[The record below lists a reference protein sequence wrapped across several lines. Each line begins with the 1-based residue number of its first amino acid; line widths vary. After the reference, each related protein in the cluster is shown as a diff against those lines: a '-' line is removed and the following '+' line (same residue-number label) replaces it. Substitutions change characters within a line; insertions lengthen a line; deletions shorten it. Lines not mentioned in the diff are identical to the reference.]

1 MHDIGLGSWPRR
13 RALASPDRTAWIHE
27 GRETTYAQVHERTTR
42 LSGALRAAG
51 VQPGGRVA
59 YVGFNHPA
67 LLETLFAT
75 ARAGAITVLVNPRL
89 SPAELDYIIGDC
101 EPTVL
106 IHGPELIGW
115 ASGYRPT
122 DRSTPQTYT
131 PVTGITEASSSTGPR
146 SLDSAI
152 LRAVVGVQDAGA
164 DGFERF
170 LASGAEAE
178 AVPRGLDDV
187 ALIMYTSGTTGNPKG
202 AMLTHGNLLFN
213 DINQLLTVDLRP
225 DEVCLDV
232 GPLFHIAALNGL
244 ALPVFLKG
252 GTQVIRTKFRPEEV
266 FADIAEHRVT
276 SMFTVPLMLDAMA
289 HHPEFATSD
298 LSSLRS
304 LVCGGAPVPDR
315 LLRIFAERG
324 VSVMQG
330 YGLTETSPGA
340 MLLAPEYSA
349 TKSGSAG
356 VSQFLVDTRVVGPEG
371 QDLPPNQPGEI
382 LVRGPIVTP
391 GYWRR
396 PGATE
401 QAFTGDWFHT
411 GDIAVRDE
419 DGFTFLVDRSK
430 DMYISGGENVYPTEV
445 ENRLLDVPG
454 VAEAAV
460 VGVPDEKWGEVG
472 SAYVVPQDGADLTEE
487 FIRSELANRLARY
500 KMPHQITFVSEL
512 PRTATGKVRKH
523 LLRGKDRGAGS
534 PDAGTDATAATTAIA
549 SGGTR

>member
-1 MHDIGLGSWPRR
+1 MHDLGLGSWPRR
-13 RALASPDRTAWIHE
+13 RALASPDAVAWIYDE
-27 GRETTYAQVHERTTR
+27 TSTTYREAEERTTA
-42 LSGALRAAG
+42 LAGALSEAG
-51 VQPGGRVA
+51 VTPGDRVA
-59 YVGFNHPA
+59 YVGFNHPS

-89 SPAELDYIIGDC
+89 APRELDYIVADC
-101 EPTVL
+101 QPAMV
-106 IHGPELIGW
+106 IVGPELVEWAVGW
-115 ASGYRPT
+115 DDT
-122 DRSTPQTYT
+122 DAP
-131 PVTGITEASSSTGPR
+131 
-146 SLDSAI
+146 
-152 LRAVVGVQDAGA
+152 AVVAVGEDY
-164 DGFERF
+164 ESF
-170 LASGAEAE
+170 LAAGPAIE
-178 AVPRGLDDV
+178 AVPTTLDDV
-187 ALIMYTSGTTGNPKG
+187 CLIMYTSGTTGQPKG

-252 GTQVIRTKFRPEEV
+252 GTQIIRTKFRPNEA
-266 FADIAEHRVT
+266 FADIQRYRVT

-289 HHPEFATSD
+289 HHPDFAEAD

-315 LLRIFAERG
+315 LLRAFGDRG
-324 VSVMQG
+324 IAVMQG

-356 VSQFLVDTRVVGPEG
+356 VSQFFVDTKIIRADGSDAPVGEA
-371 QDLPPNQPGEI
+371 GEI
-382 LVRGPIVTP
+382 LVRGPVVTR

-396 PGATE
+396 DEATA
-401 QAFTGDWFHT
+401 QAFTGEWFHT
-411 GDIAVRDE
+411 GDIGVEDD

-472 SAYVVPQDGADLTEE
+472 SAFIVLQKGAELTEE
-487 FIRSELANRLARY
+487 SLRKALDGVLARY
-500 KMPHQITFVSEL
+500 KIPRYMEFLDQL
-512 PRTATGKVRKH
+512 PRTATGKVKKH
-523 LLRGKDRGAGS
+523 ILRETPAPTPSGAHH
-534 PDAGTDATAATTAIA
+534 
-549 SGGTR
+549 